1 MDKPHTSSYS
11 RILKSSAIVGGAEGI
26 ELLIRM
32 VRTKVIAM
40 LLGPFGVGL
49 IGIYQSL
56 VELAGKLCGMG
67 IRSSAV
73 RQVAEADSSGNLERL
88 GRTVRVLRFACWIT
102 GIFGWL
108 LTVALARPLSV
119 WLFGN
124 AERAVSVAVLG
135 GVLLLENVS
144 GGQTALLQGVRRIK
158 DLARVM
164 IFAAAGGT
172 LVSIALY
179 ALLGERGI
187 IPALLLSSVIN
198 LGFSWFLSRRVP
210 VMAVILAK
218 REMFREARPL
228 ITLGLAFMWSGL
240 LTSGV
245 AFLTRGLI
253 VRDLGI
259 DASGIYQAAWG
270 ISGLFAGFI
279 LSAMGQDFY
288 PRLTAVAAQNDQV
301 NQLVNEQTEVGMLLS
316 LPGLLAT
323 LAFSPLV
330 IQIFYTGKFL
340 AASGML
346 PWFVLGIVG
355 RVIAWPIGFILLAKG
370 CTNGFATTE
379 TVFNGLHLFFIW
391 LGLKYF
397 GIVGVAVAFAAAYL
411 CYCLVVLGVA
421 FRLSGFRWSEP
432 AIKLICYSASYIV
445 AEFVILKALSGMPA
459 IFASVILVSA
469 SVIYC
474 LRQLVTRIGP
484 DHGISRLICS
494 VPGVRRYFQV

>member
-1 MDKPHTSSYS
+1 
-11 RILKSSAIVGGAEGI
+11 
-26 ELLIRM
+26 
-32 VRTKVIAM
+32 
-40 LLGPFGVGL
+40 VGL

-56 VELAGKLCGMG
+56 IEVAGKLCGLG

-73 RQVAEADSSGNLERL
+73 RQVAEANGSGNYERL
-88 GRTVRVLRFACWIT
+88 GQTVRVLKFTCWIT

-108 LTVALARPLSV
+108 LTLILAKPLSV

-124 AERAVSVAVLG
+124 AERAILVAILG

-164 IFAAAGGT
+164 IYAAAGGT
-172 LVSIALY
+172 MVSIGLY

-187 IPALLLSSVIN
+187 VPALLLSSLIN
-198 LGFSWFLSRRVP
+198 LGCSWYLSRRVP
-210 VMAVILAK
+210 VMAAALTK
-218 REMFREARPL
+218 RDLLREVRPL
-228 ITLGLAFMWSGL
+228 IVLGLAFMWSGM

-245 AFLTRGLI
+245 AFLTRALI

-279 LSAMGQDFY
+279 LAAMGQDFY
-288 PRLTAVAAQNDQV
+288 PRLTAVANNNDQV
-301 NQLVNEQTEVGMLLS
+301 NRFVNEQTEVGILLA

-330 IQIFYTGKFL
+330 IQVFYTGKFL
-340 AASGML
+340 AASQML

-355 RVIAWPIGFILLAKG
+355 RVIAWPIGFIMLAKG
-370 CTNGFATTE
+370 CTKAFAATE
-379 TVFNGLHLFFIW
+379 TVFNGLHLLLIW
-391 LGLKYF
+391 LGLRYY
-397 GIVGVAVAFAAAYL
+397 GIVGVAMAFAVMYA
-411 CYCLVVLGVA
+411 CYCVMVFGVA
-421 FRLSGFRWSEP
+421 MRLSGFRWSEP
-432 AIKLICYSASYIV
+432 VIKLICYSASYI
-445 AEFVILKALSGMPA
+445 ALEFVVLNTLSGTPA
-459 IFASVILVSA
+459 VLAGVALVSA
-469 SVIYC
+469 SGIYC
-474 LRQLVTRIGP
+474 LRQLVSRVGP
-484 DHGISRLICS
+484 DHGISRLIES